1 VPRYDRASSSDQ
13 NAELTTMGL
22 LAATGSATDLLAAR
36 YQMALSLGWHIV
48 LAAFGVAFPLM
59 ILVLHRRGLR
69 GDDDALRLARRWS
82 KVAGVLFAI
91 GAVSGTILSFEMG
104 MLWPGLMGP
113 FGDVIGLPFALEG
126 ISFFTEAIFLGIY
139 LYGWDRLPGRV
150 HSLMLVPVAIA
161 GATGTF
167 FILSVNAWMNSPEG
181 FELAA
186 GEVTDV
192 SPLDAMFTAALPHEY
207 VHMYVAAFM
216 VVGFLVA
223 AVYAAGMLRGRNDR
237 YHGLGVWVP
246 LAFASVAAVVQPVVG
261 HLAGQRVADLQPT
274 KLAAME
280 GQWET
285 ERGAE
290 LTIGGFYREGEGLVG
305 GLRVPIDGL
314 ASFIAQN
321 DFDAEIQGL
330 ADVPADERPPVNI
343 VRYAFQTMVGIGTML
358 AGLGLVA
365 GWWLWR
371 RRGSPLPR
379 WLLSVLVAAGPAAVL
394 ALEAGWVTT
403 EVGRQ
408 PWIVYGIER
417 TADAVTDV
425 SWIWVSFGV
434 IAAVYGLLTVAAAVV
449 LRTMASRWRAGAE
462 LQAPYGPPG
471 PLHTREPEQVR

>member
-1 VPRYDRASSSDQ
+1 MS
-13 NAELTTMGL
+13 L
-22 LAATGSATDLLAAR
+22 LAASGSATDLLAAR

-69 GDDDALRLARRWS
+69 GDSDALRLAKRWS

-139 LYGWDRLPGRV
+139 LYGWNRLPGRV

-167 FILSVNAWMNSPEG
+167 FILAVNAWMNSPEG

-186 GEVTDV
+186 GEVTNV
-192 SPLDAMFTAALPHEY
+192 SPVDAMFNAALPHEY
-207 VHMYVAAFM
+207 IHMYVAAFM

-223 AVYAAGMLRGRNDR
+223 AVYATGMLRGRTDR
-237 YHGLGVWVP
+237 YHRLGLWVP
-246 LAFASVAAVVQPVVG
+246 LAFAATAAVIQPVVG

-285 ERGAE
+285 ESGANF
-290 LTIGGFYREGEGLVG
+290 TIGGFYREGEGLVG

-321 DFDAEIQGL
+321 DFDAEIMGL
-330 ADVPADERPPVNI
+330 EDVPADERPPVNV
-343 VRYAFQTMVGIGTML
+343 VRFAFQTMVAIGTAL
-358 AGLGLVA
+358 AALALLL
-365 GWWLWR
+365 GWWGWR
-371 RRGSPLPR
+371 RRSNELPR
-379 WLLSVLVAAGPAAVL
+379 WLLLALVAAGPAAVL

-417 TADAVTDV
+417 TANAVTDV
-425 SWIWVSFGV
+425 SWIWVSFSV
-434 IAAVYGLLTVAAAVV
+434 IAVVYGLLTIAAVAV
-449 LRTMASRWRAGAE
+449 LRTMASNWRSGE
-462 LQAPYGPPG
+462 EPQAPYGPPE
-471 PLHTREPEQVR
+471 PLHTQEPEPEPAP

>member
-1 VPRYDRASSSDQ
+1 
-13 NAELTTMGL
+13 MGL
-22 LAATGSATDLLAAR
+22 LAASGSATDLLAAR

-69 GDDDALRLARRWS
+69 GDAAALKLAKRWS

-139 LYGWDRLPGRV
+139 LYGWNRLPGRI

-167 FILSVNAWMNSPEG
+167 FILAVNAWMNSPEG
-181 FELAA
+181 FRMAG

-192 SPLDAMFTAALPHEY
+192 RPLDAMFNAALPHEY
-207 VHMYVAAFM
+207 IHMYVAAFM
-216 VVGFLVA
+216 VVGFTVA
-223 AVYAAGMLRGRNDR
+223 GVYAAGMLRGRRDR
-237 YHGLGVWVP
+237 YHRLGLWVP
-246 LAFASVAAVVQPVVG
+246 LAFATAGAVVQPVIG
-261 HLAGQRVADLQPT
+261 HFAGQRVADLQPV

-285 ERGAE
+285 EQGAE
-290 LTIGGFYREGEGLVG
+290 FTIGGFYREGEGLVG
-305 GLRVPIDGL
+305 GLEVPIEGL

-321 DFDAEIQGL
+321 DFDAEILGL
-330 ADVPADERPPVNI
+330 ADVPPDERPPAAI
-343 VRYAFQTMVGIGTML
+343 VHVAFQTMVGIGTAL
-358 AGLGLVA
+358 AGLSLLV
-365 GWWLWR
+365 GWWWWR
-371 RRGSPLPR
+371 RRQAPLPR
-379 WLLSVLVAAGPAAVL
+379 WLLAALVAAGPASVL

-408 PWIVYGIER
+408 PWIVYGITR

-425 SWIWVSFGV
+425 SWIWASFGV
-434 IAAVYGLLTVAAAVV
+434 IAVVYGLLTVAAVVV
-449 LRTMASRWRAGAE
+449 LRAMHRSWLSGE
-462 LQAPYGPPG
+462 EPQAPYGPPE
-471 PLHTREPEQVR
+471 PLHAPDAEQTPAGR